1 MTMVVEG
8 NIVFEGKR
16 RYYIEDL
23 SQRDYFLESTTP
35 YKLEF
40 KDYCLNETAWGELLR
55 SLTYLLL
62 TLYPEKGDKILDF
75 KSPWT
80 KQAMF
85 ATEKKTNFKLVNENL
100 YINCNHTA
108 LHACWFLQDLLDFF
122 QIDKK
127 DVRLLIH
134 RPPAAETKEVKDILE
149 KHFKM
154 EFVEFLKYGYEK
166 DDEYGKGV
174 IEKIDRYLNPMLRKI
189 SKSYTSLFLFDDFTT
204 ASSYIYKLKDLV
216 NQTYAQNEK
225 AQKVLTKFLKYLL
238 EYYKL

>member
-1 MTMVVEG
+1 MIVEN

-16 RYYIEDL
+16 RYYVEDL
-23 SQRDYFLESTTP
+23 SQRDYLLENTTP

-40 KDYCLNETAWGELLR
+40 KDYCISETAWGELLR
-55 SLTYLLL
+55 SLTYMLL
-62 TLYPEKGDKILDF
+62 TIYPDYHEKIIDF
-75 KSPWT
+75 KCAWS

-85 ATEKKTNFKLVNENL
+85 STVKKTNFKQVDADL

-122 QIDKK
+122 QVDKK
-127 DVRLLIH
+127 EVKLLIH
-134 RPPAAETKEVKDILE
+134 RPPSAEAKEVKELLE
-149 KHFKM
+149 RHFK
-154 EFVEFLKYGYEK
+154 VEFIEFLRYGYEK
-166 DDEYGKGV
+166 DEEYAQGV
-174 IEKIDRYLNPMLRKI
+174 ISKIDKYLNPMLKKI

-216 NQTYAQNEK
+216 NQTYLQNEK
-225 AQKVLTKFLKYLL
+225 ARKVLLKYLKYLL